1 MSNEEKEKEIVQEE
15 KTPFLKRIAKIEKEI
30 ADLRQKL
37 KVIEKVL
44 RK

>member
-1 MSNEEKEKEIVQEE
+1 MSKQENEKEIIQEE
-15 KTPFLKRIAKIEKEI
+15 KTPFLKRIAKLEKEV